1 MSYSTQIAN
10 TLVSHMEEHEYGY
23 EFDREDGIIRMR
35 FKIKGKLDH
44 IRFVL
49 IIKDDFYLSYG
60 CIDMSVDEA
69 QRKEVAEFFTR
80 ANFGLNFGNFEL
92 DMRDGEI
99 RYKVCVDCDHTT
111 LSSQMIERSLDIPIA
126 MYQRYGDEMLKVMF
140 GMVSAEEAT
149 KIAESDL

>member
-1 MSYSTQIAN
+1 MSYSKQIAN
-10 TLVSHMEEHEYGY
+10 TLVSHMEEHEYRY
-23 EFDREDGIIRMR
+23 EFDRENGIIRMR

-49 IIKDDFYLSYG
+49 FIKDVFFLSYG

-69 QRKEVAEFFTR
+69 HRKEVAEFFTR

-99 RYKVCVDCDHTT
+99 RYKMCVDCDHTT
-111 LSSQMIERSLDIPIA
+111 LSGQMIESSLDIPIA
-126 MYQRYGDEMLKVMF
+126 MFERYGDEMLKVMF
-140 GMVSAEEAT
+140 GMESAEEAI
-149 KIAESDL
+149 KIVENRS